1 MQEDCSIHLL
11 HWNYTPYS
19 ASPPPPHVCLVWQ
32 ANVVSTPPL
41 DKDTQSGLS
50 VVESGWDCASL
61 RIDCTHTLTPGSP
74 QGAWQLFQDTLSR
87 QQQGTSSQCNVTVSM
102 DGTAF
107 LVHHQDSIL
116 LHKRIPHDHDRPTL
130 LGALSTAYQRRLC
143 TLAGNVT
150 LHALESPHP
159 QLQWILTVRV
169 YLTHAALLQSQADAL
184 DSQKRNQC
192 VELIHLFSF
201 LHPNHSSDSQYLTVP
216 KGDIQN
222 APIVPSVYPIPDT
235 PHLQP
240 STLVPTLLPF
250 QKRAVG
256 WMLAREHVTLDAHG
270 CVVPRTIRDPPL
282 LTYTVPTE
290 HGHTLFVH
298 RLTGAVS
305 LDQPFMLEN
314 EQQVLG
320 GILADEMGLGKT
332 VMVLALILLH
342 ERARALAD
350 RVSSSDMQG
359 VKEQARNRTIIDG
372 GNRRNGKTSKNG
384 QIVPDTNDHDYCTW
398 CKAPPSDKIEFWIAC
413 DECDKWYHGR
423 CVGLTQ
429 KRARRLD
436 RYVCPS
442 CEEAMER
449 DQISNPI
456 PTSGTLIIAP
466 SVIIEQWMS
475 ETHRHA
481 PSLTCLV
488 YEADPAKPITP
499 TELSRYDIVLTSYDS
514 LRREVHAAKPEPG
527 RSRRYAK
534 KYKRRLSPLVRL
546 IWWRVVLDEAQMVK
560 TSVSQ
565 AAEMARLLTCI
576 HPWAVTG
583 TPMGKNGTSDLYGL
597 VKFLNIQPLSS
608 YPHMWWQLQNHP
620 LFHAT
625 LERFMHRNLKSLVK
639 SELTIPPQTERIV
652 RLEFSRVERA
662 WYDQLVERMMEEVR
676 APGFGTGKRAEEMRQ
691 TRLTGWLLQL
701 RQACCHPQVGTQNR
715 RALGG
720 TLRTIGQVLEHMLK
734 QAVSNL
740 LTCERQLYVT
750 RIYRAQLHEFIAKQ
764 SGWEKGADTS
774 LEIYHSVLGNVQH
787 TINSIQQELAAVDA
801 RRKELGYTTHDAD
814 DGFDLP
820 DEDSPSLTGSSDLHD
835 DLIDEQS
842 TLTSRLHLWQELEH
856 RILYFIASVY
866 HSIKDEPREAEYYKR
881 AEQIRRCILGPV
893 EQDVRVMTAR
903 LERFVSNTWGKLE
916 EGGGMVVGTVPISGI
931 CTADVMERVQEIVRR
946 LDGQWGVMR
955 GWRDWIRGAVTAP
968 LEDASDG
975 STEQGQPSQ
984 RIDPPTGDEYQ
995 KGIDL
1000 QSTADVYQNWYTVAL
1015 EDRRQL
1021 LTGHRTMGGMRGRE
1035 SQNPQE
1041 KALRSELDPFL
1052 LPASCVSLKDLVNE
1066 LRRMRQRIVSE
1077 VEVQLVQEAHNIVS
1091 NVYDDQVAKLG
1102 ILQKESTAFA
1112 KLFNLRITYYRQL
1125 QKISDGVIPPPEP
1138 PSIQA
1143 SLHQTITE
1151 EADLTSQITQ
1161 LAGRKRYLEH
1171 LQRDTGE
1178 QECAICKMGVREGV
1192 LTPCGHIYC
1201 AECVR
1206 GWIHRHR
1213 KCPMCN
1219 QPVMPGTTTPVS
1231 LQPLPPTSST
1241 TTTTDTLSD
1250 TTDEATTTL
1259 LSHLSNIP
1267 LKGSFGTKL
1276 DTLIRHLK
1284 HLSTPSLVFS
1294 QWDQVLDILAQGL
1307 TRNNISYVILGK
1319 SPNAIQRFRETNVQ
1333 VLLLNARSQSAGLS
1347 LTCAAHVFLV
1357 EPVVYPE
1364 LEAQAINRIHRIG
1377 QTRPTT
1383 VWRYLM
1389 QGTLEERVYGLR
1401 YRPRGACKVRK
1412 AGEVVHMEDVGW
1424 CLFGENTVVSEET
1437 GSEQQGQVQVETGES
1452 DDDMP
1457 IQWDEDAQALLSAL
1471 RHQVENGTLETVQS
1485 RRGRGRAGVRRGPS
1499 SGLWL

>member
-1 MQEDCSIHLL
+1 
-11 HWNYTPYS
+11 
-19 ASPPPPHVCLVWQ
+19 
-32 ANVVSTPPL
+32 
-41 DKDTQSGLS
+41 
-50 VVESGWDCASL
+50 
-61 RIDCTHTLTPGSP
+61 
-74 QGAWQLFQDTLSR
+74 
-87 QQQGTSSQCNVTVSM
+87 M
-102 DGTAF
+102 DGSAF
-107 LVHHQDSIL
+107 LVHYRESIL
-116 LHKRIPHDHDRPTL
+116 LYKRITRCNDRRTL
-130 LGALSTAYQRRLC
+130 LGALSNAYQRRLC
-143 TLAGNVT
+143 TLAGDLTLDAQNVG
-150 LHALESPHP
+150 SPHP
-159 QLQWILTVRV
+159 QLEWRLTVRV
-169 YLTHAALLQSQADAL
+169 YLTPAALSQSQADAL

-192 VELIHLFSF
+192 VELLDLFPF
-201 LHPNHSSDSQYLTVP
+201 LHPTQSIDPQFRTGNSFHTW
-216 KGDIQN
+216 DIRN
-222 APIVPSVYPIPDT
+222 TPIVPSVYPISDT

-240 STLVPTLLPF
+240 PALLPTLLPF

-256 WMLAREHVTLDAHG
+256 WMLAREHVTLNANG
-270 CVVPRTIRDPPL
+270 RIVPRTVRDPPL
-282 LTYTVPTE
+282 LTYTIPTE

-332 VMVLALILLH
+332 VMVLALILFH
-342 ERARALAD
+342 KRARALED
-350 RVSSSDMQG
+350 TVSSGDMQG
-359 VKEQARNRTIIDG
+359 VKKHV
-372 GNRRNGKTSKNG
+372 GNRNDNIIEAGNGRNGANG
-384 QIVPDTNDHDYCTW
+384 QIVPDANDHDYCTW

-413 DECDKWYHGR
+413 DECDRWYHGQ

-442 CEEAMER
+442 CEEAMEL

-488 YEADPAKPITP
+488 YEGDPAKPVTL
-499 TELSRYDIVLTSYDS
+499 TELSRYDIVLTSYDT

-546 IWWRVVLDEAQMVK
+546 DWWRVVLDEAQMVK

-608 YPHMWWQLQNHP
+608 CPYIWWKLQNHP
-620 LFHAT
+620 LFHT
-625 LERFMHRNLKSLVK
+625 ILERFMHRNLKSLLK
-639 SELTIPPQTERIV
+639 SELTIPPQSERIV

-720 TLRTIGQVLEHMLK
+720 TLRTIGQVLDHMLK

-740 LTCERQLYVT
+740 LTCERQLHVT

-764 SGWEKGADTS
+764 SGWEKGADVP
-774 LEIYHSVLGNVQH
+774 LEIYHSVLSNVQQ
-787 TINSIQQELAAVDA
+787 TISSIQQELATVDA
-801 RRKELGYTTHDAD
+801 RRTELGYSTHDAGNAD
-814 DGFDLP
+814 DAFDLP
-820 DEDSPSLTGSSDLHD
+820 DDHDPSLTGSSDLHD

-842 TLTSRLHLWQELEH
+842 TLASRLHLWQELEH

-881 AEQIRRCILGPV
+881 AEQMRRCILGPV
-893 EQDVRVMTAR
+893 EQDVGVMTAR
-903 LERFVSNTWGKLE
+903 LERFVSSTWGQLE
-916 EGGGMVVGTVPISGI
+916 QDGGMVIGTVPVGGI
-931 CTADVMERVQEIVRR
+931 CTAAVMERVQEMFRR

-955 GWRDWIRGAVTAP
+955 GWRDLIRGAVTAP

-1021 LTGHRTMGGMRGRE
+1021 LTGHRTMGGMRGKE
-1035 SQNPQE
+1035 SQTPQD

-1052 LPASCVSLKDLVNE
+1052 LPASCLSFKDLVSE
-1066 LRRMRQRIVSE
+1066 LRRVGQRVLSGIE
-1077 VEVQLVQEAHNIVS
+1077 AQLVQEAVRMVLS
-1091 NVYDDQVAKLG
+1091 VYDDQVSKLG
-1102 ILQKESTAFA
+1102 ILQKELTAFA

-1138 PSIQA
+1138 PSVEA
-1143 SLHQTITE
+1143 SLHQTTTE
-1151 EADLTSQITQ
+1151 ETDLTSQITH

-1171 LQRDTGE
+1171 LQRDTGD
-1178 QECAICKMGVREGV
+1178 QECAICKMSVREGV
-1192 LTPCGHIYC
+1192 LTPY
-1201 AECVR
+1201 CVR

-1219 QPVMPGTTTPVS
+1219 QPVLPGTTTPVS
-1231 LQPLPPTSST
+1231 LYPLPPTSST
-1241 TTTTDTLSD
+1241 PSTTDTPSD
-1250 TTDEATTTL
+1250 TTDDATTTL

-1294 QWDQVLDILAQGL
+1294 QWDQVLDILSQGL

-1333 VLLLNARSQSAGLS
+1333 VMLLNARSQSAGLS
-1347 LTCAAHVFLV
+1347 LVCAAHVFLV

-1389 QGTLEERVYGLR
+1389 HETLEERVYGLR
-1401 YRPRGACKVRK
+1401 YRPRGECKVRK
-1412 AGEVVHMEDVGW
+1412 AGEVVRMEDVGW
-1424 CLFGENTVVSEET
+1424 CLFGEGEGTSDVSEDRGFEL
-1437 GSEQQGQVQVETGES
+1437 QRQGNERLVERQVERDGSS
-1452 DDDMP
+1452 DGDTSDM
-1457 IQWDEDAQALLSAL
+1457 QWDEDAQALSAL
-1471 RHQVENGTLETVQS
+1471 RNRVEMGTPLPTVQS
-1485 RRGRGRAGVRRGPS
+1485 RRGRGRAGGRRGQA